1 MALHG
6 TASLRDPHVSGSLPG
21 WSSAGGEPTHVH
33 AHGAPELL
41 PEVLGTHVHARLAAA
56 SCGAAGH
63 LRALGPRLLLN
74 EGLHGTTRTLA
85 FKIQAFATLHVLHAS
100 GIPCACQNRLLC
112 IATSPA
118 LMHAVGLRD
127 TPGP

>member
-21 WSSAGGEPTHVH
+21 WSSAGGEPTQVH

-85 FKIQAFATLHVLHAS
+85 FKIQAFATLHVLHAY
-100 GIPCACQNRLLC
+100 GIPCACQKRLLC